1 MKVIIP
7 ANTIDT
13 MIRKVILKN
22 FRPLEKNILAN
33 KTNPPNTGYA
43 ANTYLF
49 VTAGTKYSNSS
60 SGYLYVKT
68 TKTNAAKYN
77 KFTNVS
83 SF

>member
-33 KTNPPNTGYA
+33 KTNPPRTGYTA
-43 ANTYLF
+43 KTYLF
-49 VTAGTKYSNSS
+49 VTAVTKYSNNS

-68 TKTNAAKYN
+68 TKTNVARYN